1 MSGEFTG
8 KLIADKFR
16 VEAPLATAGLGEL
29 YRGTNTLLE
38 KPVAISLM
46 PADLATDEVIA
57 ARFFAEAKAA
67 AKVSHPNILNL
78 TDFGTDPSGAAYAV
92 YEAANGETLS
102 EALKREGQLPVA
114 MALEIAA
121 QTGSALSA
129 AHKAGVVHG
138 NLSPDHILAASS
150 ELLGS
155 VTTKIFGFAT
165 PNALEDDLSGDSQDA
180 ERFAYLAPEQCQGSD
195 VADHRGDIY
204 SLGCIVYEMLSGSKP
219 FVGATPTEVM
229 MKQIEEPA
237 APLSAYRQD
246 VPPAIEPAVIK
257 AMSKDP
263 DSRYQSVDEFIADL
277 SAANS
282 VPATAVAAAAAG
294 NSNIWKTAFVV
305 LTGVSLLTVAM
316 IYLTYSR
323 QTDPT
328 TAAQPDANGM
338 PVQPIN
344 PATGVDEQNL
354 SNLPPDYS
362 ALGSNSNTGVMQL
375 DGSYPPVPGGGG
387 ENNPWLNGNNPP
399 PGGPPIQPG
408 GQIVTV
414 PNGASQFSPPEGCV
428 NAVWDQT
435 RYGWLCDMPG
445 TPPTRPTPK
454 PTASPAVNAN
464 TGTTPATS
472 PSPAKPTPTPARSPA
487 TPPARTPAANKPD
500 PNSEVDPN

>member
-16 VEAPLATAGLGEL
+16 AETPLASAGLGEL

-57 ARFFAEAKAA
+57 ARFFSEAKSA
-67 AKVSHPNILNL
+67 AKVNHPNILNL
-78 TDFGTDPSGAAYAV
+78 TDFGTDPSGTAYAV

-114 MALEIAA
+114 MALEIATQA
-121 QTGSALSA
+121 GSALSA
-129 AHKAGVVHG
+129 AHNAGVVHG

-150 ELLGS
+150 ERLGS
-155 VTTKIFGFAT
+155 VTTKLFGFAT
-165 PNALEDDLSGDSQDA
+165 PNALEEDLSGDPEDSA
-180 ERFAYLAPEQCQGSD
+180 RFSYLAPEQCQGSD
-195 VADHRGDIY
+195 APDHRGDIY

-219 FVGATPTEVM
+219 FVGSTPTEVM

-263 DSRYQSVDEFIADL
+263 DSRYQSVDEFISDL
-277 SAANS
+277 SGANS
-282 VPATAVAAAAAG
+282 VPATAAAAAAVGAG
-294 NSNIWKTAFVV
+294 NNNIWKTAFVV

-316 IYLTYSR
+316 IYFTYSR

-328 TAAQPDANGM
+328 TVAQPDANGM

-354 SNLPPDYS
+354 SNLPPDYTS
-362 ALGSNSNTGVMQL
+362 LGSNSNTGVMQL
-375 DGSYPPVPGGGG
+375 DGTYPSVPGGGG

-399 PGGPPIQPG
+399 TGGPPIQQG
-408 GQIVTV
+408 GQVIQV
-414 PNGASQFSPPEGCV
+414 PNGQSQFSPPEGCI
-428 NAVWDQT
+428 NAVWDPQ

-445 TPPTRPTPK
+445 TPPTRPTPTPR
-454 PTASPAVNAN
+454 PTASPAANAN
-464 TGTTPATS
+464 TGGTPA
-472 PSPAKPTPTPARSPA
+472 ATPARPTPVPSRSPA
-487 TPPARTPAANKPD
+487 PAANKPD
-500 PNSEVDPN
+500 EKNDPLD

>member
-16 VEAPLATAGLGEL
+16 VETPLATAGLGEL

-38 KPVAISLM
+38 KPVAIALM
-46 PADLATDEVIA
+46 PADLAADEVIA
-57 ARFFAEAKAA
+57 GRFFVEAKAV
-67 AKVSHPNILNL
+67 AKVHHPNILNL
-78 TDFGTDPSGAAYAV
+78 TDFGTDPSGVAYAI

-114 MALEIAA
+114 MTIEVAT

-129 AHKAGVVHG
+129 AHKVGVVHG
-138 NLSPDHILAASS
+138 NLNPDHILAASS

-155 VTTKIFGFAT
+155 VTAKVFGFAT
-165 PNALEDDLSGDSQDA
+165 PNALEDDLSGDPQDV

-195 VADHRGDIY
+195 APDERGDIY
-204 SLGCIVYEMLSGSKP
+204 SLGCIVYEMLAGAKA
-219 FVGATPTEVM
+219 FTGATPTEVM

-246 VPPAIEPAVIK
+246 VPPAIEPVVIK

-263 DSRYQSVDEFIADL
+263 ESRHQSVDEFIADL
-277 SAANS
+277 TAANS
-282 VPATAVAAAAAG
+282 APAMTAIAAAAG
-294 NSNIWKTAFVV
+294 NGNNNIWKTAFVV

-316 IYLTYSR
+316 IYFTYSR

-362 ALGSNSNTGVMQL
+362 ALGSNSSIGTL
-375 DGSYPPVPGGGG
+375 PPEAYPAGGGG

-399 PGGPPIQPG
+399 PGGPPVGPG
-408 GQIVTV
+408 GSLIQV
-414 PNGASQFSPPEGCV
+414 PNGQSQFSPPEGCV
-428 NAVWDQT
+428 NPVWDQQ

-445 TPPTRPTPK
+445 TPATRPTPTPR
-454 PTASPAVNAN
+454 PTASPAANAN
-464 TGTTPATS
+464 TGTSPATS
-472 PSPAKPTPTPARSPA
+472 PTPARATPTPRTSG
-487 TPPARTPAANKPD
+487 TPRPQPSAPANKPD
-500 PNSEVDPN
+500 ESLD

>member
-16 VEAPLATAGLGEL
+16 VESPLATAGLGEL

-46 PADLATDEVIA
+46 PADLSSDEVIA
-57 ARFFAEAKAA
+57 ARYFAEAKAA
-67 AKVSHPNILNL
+67 AKVNHPNILNL
-78 TDFGTDPSGAAYAV
+78 TDFGTDPSGVAYAV

-102 EALKREGQLPVA
+102 EALTREGQLPVS
-114 MALEIAA
+114 MAVEIATQA
-121 QTGSALSA
+121 GSALSA
-129 AHKAGVVHG
+129 AHNAGVVHG
-138 NLSPDHILAASS
+138 NLSPQHILAASN
-150 ELLGS
+150 ERLGS
-155 VTTKIFGFAT
+155 VTTKLFGFGT
-165 PNALEDDLSGDSQDA
+165 PNALEDDLSGDPQDA

-195 VADHRGDIY
+195 APDHRGDIY

-219 FVGATPTEVM
+219 FTGATPTEVM

-237 APLSAYRQD
+237 APLSAFRQD
-246 VPPAIEPAVIK
+246 IPPSIEPAVIK
-257 AMSKDP
+257 AMSKNP
-263 DSRYQSVDEFIADL
+263 EVRYDSVDEFIADL
-277 SAANS
+277 SAATS
-282 VPATAVAAAAAG
+282 LPANTTVAAAAGATG
-294 NSNIWKTAFVV
+294 NNIWKTAFVV

-328 TAAQPDANGM
+328 TAVQPDANGM

-362 ALGSNSNTGVMQL
+362 ALGSNSNVGTL
-375 DGSYPPVPGGGG
+375 PPEAYPSAGGD
-387 ENNPWLNGNNPP
+387 NNPWLNGNNPP
-399 PGGPPIQPG
+399 PGGPPIQQG

-428 NAVWDQT
+428 NPVWDQQ

-445 TPPTRPTPK
+445 PTRPTPTPR
-454 PTASPAVNAN
+454 PTASPGSANSNTAVPV
-464 TGTTPATS
+464 TSPTPAR
-472 PSPAKPTPTPARSPA
+472 PSPTPARSPA
-487 TPPARTPAANKPD
+487 APPKTPAPSAD
-500 PNSEVDPN
+500 QPNAKTDEDRQD